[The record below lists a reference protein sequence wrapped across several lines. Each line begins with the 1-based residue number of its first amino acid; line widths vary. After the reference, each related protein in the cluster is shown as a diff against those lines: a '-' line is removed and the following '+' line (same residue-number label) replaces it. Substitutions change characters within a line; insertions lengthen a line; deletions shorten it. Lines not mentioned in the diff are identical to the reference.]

1 MIGKNAG
8 NAYSFRVP
16 EGVVRVDSKDQGG
29 VVEMELVKVVELL
42 EEVEQ
47 LEVLEEPEEVDEFGV
62 LNVLEVMEKVK
73 KIGVLVELG
82 ESEVV
87 EKME

>member
-1 MIGKNAG
+1 MIGKNTK

-16 EGVVRVDSKDQGG
+16 EEFVRVDSKDQGG

-47 LEVLEEPEEVDEFGV
+47 LEVLEEREEFEKKASAIQHAV
-62 LNVLEVMEKVK
+62 LQQMPRR
-73 KIGVLVELG
+73 
-82 ESEVV
+82 
-87 EKME
+87 